1 MAQELARE
9 DRRFYPLE
17 AAMQRHTDM
26 QGDASMAFLLVC
38 RPFLERLLAK
48 GYEREFVIL
57 EAVGMGFAACDMP
70 GLTAVERTRRL
81 ELIRAMLGYNVI
93 GSALYLPG
101 GGGEGV
107 RSVNFGGGTLAAPNL
122 LAFLANGDARAAI
135 RDTLPEMYR
144 ERAVTVKNPPEVP
157 TAQCPGLAARQA
169 DCPRLAGCAK

>member
-1 MAQELARE
+1 MAQGLALE

-17 AAMQRHTDM
+17 AALERHTDM

-48 GYEREFVIL
+48 GYDREFVVL

-70 GLTAVERTRRL
+70 GLTALERTRRI

-107 RSVNFGGGTLAAPNL
+107 RSVSFGGGTLAAPNL
-122 LAFLANGDARAAI
+122 LAFIANADARAAI
-135 RDTLPEMYR
+135 RDSHPEMYR
-144 ERAVTVKNPPEVP
+144 ECAVTVRILLRCPVP
-157 TAQCPGLAARQA
+157 SCPVPRVG
-169 DCPRLAGCAK
+169 CPRLAGCAK